1 MTKTIQSKLG
11 RSGRR
16 AFAGTLL
23 TILAAATLACNSSEV
38 PATPATPF
46 RVHAIF
52 DPGADA
58 ATQVRDA
65 LAQAAQQHKRVL
77 LDFGGN
83 WCGDC
88 QILDYYLHTPPDS
101 ALIDQNYIVVDI
113 DVGHMDHNV
122 ALANQYGATLRHGVP
137 AVSILDAQGHV
148 LYSQN
153 DGEFSSM
160 GRVDPAAVTSLLEQW
175 KMSGQ
180 KAG

>member
-1 MTKTIQSKLG
+1 MTTSMKRILPV
-11 RSGRR
+11 
-16 AFAGTLL
+16 LL
-23 TILAAATLACNSSEV
+23 LAAVAAATLACNSSEV

-52 DPGADA
+52 DPSADA

-65 LAQAAQQHKRVL
+65 MAQAAQQHKRVL

-88 QILDYYLHTPPDS
+88 QILDYYFHQPPN
-101 ALIDQNYIVVDI
+101 AGLIDKSYIVVDI
-113 DVGHMDHNV
+113 DVGHLDHNV
-122 ALANQYGATLRHGVP
+122 ALANQYGITLRHGVP
-137 AVSILDAQGHV
+137 ALSIIDPQGHV

-160 GRVDPAAVTSLLEQW
+160 GKVDPAAVTQMLEQW
-175 KMSGQ
+175 KVNG
-180 KAG
+180 

>member
-1 MTKTIQSKLG
+1 MKNTTQKIAT
-11 RSGRR
+11 R
-16 AFAGTLL
+16 
-23 TILAAATLACNSSEV
+23 ILALALLAVPTLTTVACNSSEV

-52 DPGADA
+52 DESADA
-58 ATQVRDA
+58 AAQVRDA

-88 QILDYYLHTPPDS
+88 QILDYYFHQPPNS
-101 ALIDQNYIVVDI
+101 TLIDQNYILVDL
-113 DVGHMDHNV
+113 DVGHLDRNV
-122 ALANQYGATLRHGVP
+122 ALANQYGVTLRHGVP
-137 AVSILDAQGHV
+137 ALAILDAQGHV

-160 GRVDPAAVTSLLEQW
+160 GRVDPAAVTRLLQQW
-175 KMSGQ
+175 KVNS
-180 KAG
+180 

>member
-1 MTKTIQSKLG
+1 MQPRQFPRTS
-11 RSGRR
+11 R
-16 AFAGTLL
+16 
-23 TILAAATLACNSSEV
+23 ILAVALCAAAAVMIAACNSSEV

-65 LAQAAQQHKRVL
+65 LAEAARQHKRVL

-88 QILDYYLHTPPDS
+88 QILDYYFHQPPNIG
-101 ALIDQNYIVVDI
+101 LIDQNYVLVDI
-113 DVGHMDHNV
+113 DVGHLDHNV
-122 ALANQYGATLRHGVP
+122 ALASQYGATLRHGVP
-137 AVSILDAQGHV
+137 ALAIVDAQGHV

-160 GRVDPAAVTSLLEQW
+160 GRVDPTAVTALLQRW
-175 KMSGQ
+175 KVSS
-180 KAG
+180 